1 MENRAYVKNVVDFR
15 QLQEEEEIAHKKYLE
30 RLKHDEILAKQLQQ
44 EDQVTKI
51 PKMSKNSVLKFP
63 TTQHRLKPTTID
75 SFLSKSTLQA
85 SITNKLVILCIL

>member
-1 MENRAYVKNVVDFR
+1 MFLVLGFR

-44 EDQVTKI
+44 EDQLTKVSN
-51 PKMSKNSVLKFP
+51 MTKNNVLKFP

-75 SFLSKSTLQA
+75 SYLSKSTLQA
-85 SITNKLVILCIL
+85 NITNK